1 MCLTTQQPDDV
12 LDHELAKTAV
22 QQSVTGIYLPN
33 PAAIKKDYVDG
44 FKVTEQEF
52 EIIRSLPTASR
63 AFLVKQDGK
72 SAVVRFD
79 LEGLEDVITILS
91 GSKDNVLL
99 LDVIRQQVGDTPED
113 WVPVLLEQVNNRC
126 NLKQWDGMAA

>member
-1 MCLTTQQPDDV
+1 LTTQQPDDV

-33 PAAIKKDYVDG
+33 PNAIKKDYVEG
-44 FKVTEQEF
+44 FKVTPQEF
-52 EIIRSLPTASR
+52 DIIRSLPAASR

-79 LEGLEDVITILS
+79 LGGLDDVITILS
-91 GSKDNVLL
+91 GSQDNIEL
-99 LDVIRQQVGDTPED
+99 LDEIRRSVGDAPEA
-113 WVPVLLEQVNNRC
+113 WVPLLIEKVNERR
-126 NLKQWDGMAA
+126 DARRTERAST